1 MELFPCLCHI
11 VVCCLYLF
19 VVKEL
24 VVAACH
30 VYLHE
35 VLIYDP
41 AGSEVEVADFRVS
54 HLAVRKSDI
63 FSACLEM
70 SGRVFCPE

>member
-1 MELFPCLCHI
+1 MELFPCLCDI
-11 VVCCLYLF
+11 VISGLYLF
-19 VVKEL
+19 VFKEL

-30 VYLHE
+30 VYLYE

-41 AGSEVEVADFRVS
+41 AGSEVEVPDFRVS

-63 FSACLEM
+63 FSACLKM
-70 SGRVFCPE
+70 SGRVFGPE